1 MTRKEQKE
9 LAQKIVKYERMIQK
23 SESKE
28 TIEFAENKI
37 NELITLSLEKGLTL
51 TDMEY
56 IDDLIQKSLAW
67 F

>member
-56 IDDLIQKSLAW
+56 IDDLIQKSLA
-67 F
+67 

>member
-37 NELITLSLEKGLTL
+37 DELITLSLEKGLTL
-51 TDMEY
+51 ADMEY
-56 IDDLIQKSLAW
+56 IDDLIQKSLA
-67 F
+67 